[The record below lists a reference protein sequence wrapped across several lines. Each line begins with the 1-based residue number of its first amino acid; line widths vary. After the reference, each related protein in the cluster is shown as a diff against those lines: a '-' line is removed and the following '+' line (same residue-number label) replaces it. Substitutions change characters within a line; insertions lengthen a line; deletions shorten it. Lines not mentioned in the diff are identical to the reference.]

1 MADEPNFLDLVALS
15 KITPDL
21 VVEKFGS
28 KINSSFFDGSNMLG
42 TLRLKNLIDF
52 TANFPGQSVITIT
65 EIGKQLLKEAADKS
79 VLPFDGIDLSILQQ
93 LQAGKRTYIDIGNA
107 VNLRSKDLAMHL
119 YKLSQQ
125 QYAVD
130 EIKNGT
136 IDIMLTEKGLMQ
148 AKTGMPPA
156 PSQEQGAPV
165 AQQTVQQPAMQ
176 QGQMAAQATP
186 MPAQGMQPQQ
196 PGITPPSPS
205 FEDIEKQIKMA
216 KGGPSAGKLKI
227 VVVVVVLIVAII
239 IVLYGKGIIKF

>member
-65 EIGKQLLKEAADKS
+65 ETGKQLLKEAADKS
-79 VLPFDGIDLSILQQ
+79 VLQFDGIDLSILQQ

-107 VNLRSKDLAMHL
+107 VNLRPKDLAMHL

-148 AKTGMPPA
+148 AKVGMPP
-156 PSQEQGAPV
+156 PPQEQGATAP
-165 AQQTVQQPAMQ
+165 QQAMQQPAVQ
-176 QGQMAAQATP
+176 QGLVAAQAA
-186 MPAQGMQPQQ
+186 PAPVQGMQAPQ
-196 PGITPPSPS
+196 PDVTPPAPS

-216 KGGPSAGKLKI
+216 KGGLGAGKLKVI
-227 VVVVVVLIVAII
+227 VVLAALIVAII
-239 IVLYGKGIIKF
+239 VVLYGKGIIKF